1 MIEELNKIEE
11 HLRMASIHLGQA
23 NEIFDVLMDFITGE
37 SDDRLELRIY

>member
-23 NEIFDVLMDFITGE
+23 NEIFDVLMDFITGAVK
-37 SDDRLELRIY
+37 LRPQGV